1 MELSWSVICS
11 KLDGQEST
19 LTGVFLWD
27 DNRAILE
34 TKLSLGRRRT
44 AHNAT
49 SSIHRHLLGCSRPFS
64 LIRLHEYCWPETQR
78 ERVSGVSSAH
88 RPAEAVFNARTN
100 LDPRRSWTGTPSGT
114 TVKIQCHRDRHPA
127 DCSLGVLVVLVRC
140 GSPTRRLS
148 LVATRGG
155 QSQHASCPPYLSNW
169 VKKPSSELRRVH
181 VLCRLVDCE

>member
-100 LDPRRSWTGTPSGT
+100 LDPRRSWTGTPSGP
-114 TVKIQCHRDRHPA
+114 TVRIQCHRDRHPA
-127 DCSLGVLVVLVRC
+127 DCSLGMEYLWYLYRVGHQLG
-140 GSPTRRLS
+140 GSPLS
-148 LVATRGG
+148 QLGVA
-155 QSQHASCPPYLSNW
+155 S
-169 VKKPSSELRRVH
+169 PSMHH
-181 VLCRLVDCE
+181 VLRTYRIG